1 MKKIVML
8 TSVLALAACAGGN
21 DNFGMNNV
29 ERIDTPTSIQ
39 SRNAAVTSI
48 QAGTNNAMGMMAYT
62 ALHIENSGV
71 VVPNTVLLTSDGR
84 ESSYRDTQEKNFQ
97 STQYEKALTY
107 WKNLYNI
114 WSGKDK
120 NPSKTNLKNAW
131 LLAGGD
137 AEEFESMYKKDGK
150 DYIISKLDNFGVGK
164 LIGQFFRFKGG
175 EEPEWQP
182 KFSNLD
188 SVEFKTSYNGNN
200 FYFNLDSN
208 GVIKGVSGAVAASR
222 DGDSNTF
229 GGGMYTITSY
239 GKELNLKYSDFGE
252 IDGAGQPI
260 VFAGGYDT
268 IKRAPVFSESE
279 LKTINAGGI
288 VSDVNFRGKAVGV
301 VNKSQ
306 TVETDNAVLSVFG
319 DSKGR
324 FQLIMPFE
332 TNGTGS
338 FNDVVVSGDVAAG
351 TVDDISFSSGNINTG
366 FTFTGGITD
375 GHIGFYG
382 DALATEATGML
393 SYSEQYDA
401 IVDKDTG
408 EVITPGGTRTFDAAF
423 GLTRQAVGTGK

>member
-8 TSVLALAACAGGN
+8 TSVLALAACAGGK

-84 ESSYRDTQEKNFQ
+84 ESSYRGTQEKNFQ

-150 DYIISKLDNFGVGK
+150 DYVISKLDNFGIGD
-164 LIGQFFRFKGG
+164 LISSFFWSDKESG
-175 EEPEWQP
+175 EPEWQP
-182 KFSNLD
+182 KFYNLD
-188 SVEFKTSYNGNN
+188 SVYFATSYNGNS
-200 FYFNLDSN
+200 FSFNLDSN
-208 GVIKGVSGAVAASR
+208 GVIKGVSGAVIASR

-239 GKELNLKYSDFGE
+239 GKELNLKYSDFGK
-252 IDGAGQPI
+252 IDGVGQPI
-260 VFAGGYDT
+260 VFAGGYDK
-268 IKRAPVFSESE
+268 IKLAPVFSESE

-288 VSDVNFRGKAVGV
+288 VSDVNFSGKAVGV

-306 TVETDNAVLSVFG
+306 TVSTEHAVLTVRKENAFDLS
-319 DSKGR
+319 
-324 FQLIMPFE
+324 MPFA
-332 TNGTGS
+332 TNGSGD
-338 FNDVVVSGDVAAG
+338 FHDVRVSGYVGKDIEGIVFDG
-351 TVDDISFSSGNINTG
+351 TNPVGENFNG
-366 FTFTGGITD
+366 D
-375 GHIGFYG
+375 GTIETSRMGFYG
-382 DALATEATGML
+382 DALATEVAGMV

-423 GLTRQAVGTGK
+423 GLTRQAVDSGK